1 MPKQTQLEDNL
12 LETLPGV
19 GEATK
24 VKLHN
29 IGIKRITDLI
39 LYLPHQLIDKTHIS
53 DINNINHGEKCLFIG
68 IIDKIFFTRGF
79 KKNLIL
85 SVVVQSEILQIRF
98 IHKIIIYRYLKLG
111 DRIRIFGI
119 MSSNLNKKVM
129 IHPEIEVIEDEKN
142 LEKIVPYYN
151 TRRQISQNK
160 IRKLIRFVLDYL
172 RVKNSEDIFDHYILE
187 TLDIPNHLD
196 ALENCHF
203 PSAST
208 YSAAI
213 SKFEKSRRRFIL
225 EEIIS
230 KNIRMDEIKNKIRR
244 KQSYK
249 FEFDMNEITS
259 FINSLSFELTK
270 SQYKAIVLVCNNFIE
285 GQASTRLIQ
294 GDVGCGKTI
303 ISAVSAYA
311 TYMSGFQT
319 SFLAPTELLVDQHYN
334 YFKNL
339 FNETDIKVSY
349 LKNSMSAHLKNETLE
364 SLKNGSID
372 IIIGTHSLLNPS
384 VSFKQLGLCI
394 IDEQHKFGINQRSS
408 FIDSRDSSGKSPHLI
423 YMSATPIPRSLALV
437 LYQGLDYTTIKDMPK
452 GRKNIIT
459 ERVDSDNRSNMY
471 SKIKQRLNVGEQV
484 FWVCPSINISESS
497 ELESVY
503 SAYEDISRIFDDY
516 NIAILHGQ
524 LDDKTQVDI
533 IKKFRNGKI
542 DILVCTTV
550 IEVGVDIP
558 NATCIVVE
566 DSNRFGLSQL
576 HQLRGRVGRSMLQG
590 FCYLA
595 HKTMLNE
602 DADRRL
608 DSLISYNDGFKI
620 AEEDLVIRGS
630 GDYFGCRQSGHL
642 NNFKLATLQDFITNV
657 DIIKNLQGNISNLS
671 DITRDKLL
679 RRWHNDE
686 DEHLKL

>member
-1 MPKQTQLEDNL
+1 MPKQLQLEDNS

-19 GEATK
+19 GGVTK
-24 VKLHN
+24 LKLHN

-39 LYLPHQLIDKTHIS
+39 LYLPHQLIDKTYIS
-53 DINNINHGEKCLFIG
+53 DIENIKHGDKCLLIG

-79 KKNLIL
+79 KKSLIL
-85 SVVVQSEILQIRF
+85 SVSIQSETLQIRF
-98 IHKIIIYRYLKLG
+98 IHKTIIYRHLKVG

-119 MSSNLNKKVM
+119 INFKLTKKFM
-129 IHPEIEVIEDEKN
+129 IHPEIELIEDEKN

-172 RVKNSEDIFDHYILE
+172 HAKNSEDIFDTNILE
-187 TLDIPNHLD
+187 TFSMPNHLD

-208 YSAAI
+208 YNDAV
-213 SKFEKSRRRFIL
+213 SKFEESRRRFIL

-230 KNIRMDEIKNKIRR
+230 RNIRMDEIRNKIKR

-249 FEFDMNEITS
+249 FNFDKNKITT
-259 FINSLSFELTK
+259 FIKSLPFKLTK
-270 SQYKAIVLVCNNFIE
+270 SQYKAIELVCDNFIK
-285 GQASTRLIQ
+285 GLASTRLIQ

-303 ISAVSAYA
+303 ISAISAYA
-311 TYMSGFQT
+311 TCMSGFQT
-319 SFLAPTELLVDQHYN
+319 SFLAPTELLVDQHYD

-339 FNETDIKVSY
+339 FNATDIEISY
-349 LKNSMSAHLKNETLE
+349 LKNSMPAKIKKDTLKR
-364 SLKNGSID
+364 LKNGSID

-408 FIDSRDSSGKSPHLI
+408 FIDNRDSSGKSPHLI

-452 GRKNIIT
+452 GRKNVIT
-459 ERVDSDNRSNMY
+459 ERVDPDNRSNMY

-484 FWVCPSINISESS
+484 FWVCPSINVSESS

-503 SAYEDISRIFDDY
+503 SAYDDISRVFVNQ

-524 LDDKTQVDI
+524 LDDKKQVDT
-533 IKKFRNGKI
+533 IKKFRNSKI

-576 HQLRGRVGRSMLQG
+576 HQLRGRVGRSSRQG

-595 HKTMLNE
+595 YKTVLNE
-602 DADRRL
+602 DADKRL
-608 DSLISYNDGFKI
+608 DSLVSHSNGFKI
-620 AEEDLVIRGS
+620 AEEDLLIRGS
-630 GDYFGCRQSGHL
+630 GDYFGSRQSGHL
-642 NNFKLATLQDFITNV
+642 NNFKLATLQDFIKNV
-657 DIIKNLQGNISNLS
+657 DIIKNLQKNISNLS
-671 DITRDKLL
+671 DSTRDKLL
-679 RRWHNDE
+679 RRWHNNE
-686 DEHLKL
+686 EENLKL

>member
-1 MPKQTQLEDNL
+1 MPKQLQLEDNS

-19 GEATK
+19 GGVTK
-24 VKLHN
+24 LKLHN
-29 IGIKRITDLI
+29 IGIKRITDLL

-53 DINNINHGEKCLFIG
+53 DINNIKHGDKCLFIG

-79 KKNLIL
+79 KKSLIL
-85 SVVVQSEILQIRF
+85 SVLIQSETMQIRF
-98 IHKIIIYRYLKLG
+98 IHKTIIYRHLKVG

-119 MSSNLNKKVM
+119 LNSKLTKKFM
-129 IHPEIEVIEDEKN
+129 IHPEIELIEDEKN

-172 RVKNSEDIFDHYILE
+172 HAKNSEDIFDNKILE
-187 TLDIPNHLD
+187 TFRMPNHLD

-208 YSAAI
+208 YNDAI
-213 SKFEKSRRRFIL
+213 SKFEESRRRFIL

-230 KNIRMDEIKNKIRR
+230 RNIRMDEIRNKVKRKQSHKFNFDKNKI
-244 KQSYK
+244 
-249 FEFDMNEITS
+249 TT
-259 FINSLSFELTK
+259 FINSLPFKLTK
-270 SQYKAIVLVCNNFIE
+270 SQYKAIELVCDNFIE
-285 GQASTRLIQ
+285 GHASTRLIQ

-303 ISAVSAYA
+303 ISAISAYA
-311 TYMSGFQT
+311 TCISGFQT
-319 SFLAPTELLVDQHYN
+319 SFLAPTELLVDQHYD

-339 FNETDIKVSY
+339 FNATDIEISY
-349 LKNSMSAHLKNETLE
+349 LKNSMPVQIKNDTLKR
-364 SLKNGSID
+364 LKNGSID

-408 FIDSRDSSGKSPHLI
+408 FIDNRDSSGKSPHLI

-452 GRKNIIT
+452 GRKNVIT
-459 ERVDSDNRSNMY
+459 ERVDPDNRSNMY

-484 FWVCPSINISESS
+484 FWVCPSINVSESS

-503 SAYEDISRIFDDY
+503 SAYDDISRIFVNH

-524 LDDKTQVDI
+524 LDDKKQVDT
-533 IKKFRNGKI
+533 IKNFRNSKI

-576 HQLRGRVGRSMLQG
+576 HQLRGRVGRSSRQG

-595 HKTMLNE
+595 YKTALNQ
-602 DADRRL
+602 DADKRL
-608 DSLISYNDGFKI
+608 DSLISHSNGFKI
-620 AEEDLVIRGS
+620 AEEDLLIRGS
-630 GDYFGCRQSGHL
+630 GDYFGSRQSGHL

-657 DIIKNLQGNISNLS
+657 DIIKNLQKNISNLS
-671 DITRDKLL
+671 NDTRDKLI
-679 RRWHNDE
+679 RRWHNNE
-686 DEHLKL
+686 EENLKL

>member
-1 MPKQTQLEDNL
+1 MPKQLQLEDNS

-19 GEATK
+19 GGVTK
-24 VKLHN
+24 LKLHN
-29 IGIKRITDLI
+29 IGIKRLTDLL

-53 DINNINHGEKCLFIG
+53 DINNIKHGDKCLFIG

-79 KKNLIL
+79 KKSLIL
-85 SVVVQSEILQIRF
+85 SVSIQSETMQIRF
-98 IHKIIIYRYLKLG
+98 IHKTIIYRHLKVG
-111 DRIRIFGI
+111 HRIRIFGI
-119 MSSNLNKKVM
+119 LNSKLTKKFM
-129 IHPEIEVIEDEKN
+129 IHPEIELIEDEKN

-172 RVKNSEDIFDHYILE
+172 HAKNSEDIFDTNILE
-187 TLDIPNHLD
+187 KFSMPNHLD

-208 YSAAI
+208 YNDAI
-213 SKFEKSRRRFIL
+213 SKFEESRRRFIL

-230 KNIRMDEIKNKIRR
+230 RNIRMDKIRNKVKR

-249 FEFDMNEITS
+249 FNFDKNKITT
-259 FINSLSFELTK
+259 FINSLPFKLTK
-270 SQYKAIVLVCNNFIE
+270 SQYKAIELVCDNFIE
-285 GQASTRLIQ
+285 GHASTRLIQ

-303 ISAVSAYA
+303 ISAISAYA
-311 TYMSGFQT
+311 TCISGFQT
-319 SFLAPTELLVDQHYN
+319 SFLAPTELLVDQHYD

-339 FNETDIKVSY
+339 FNATDIEISY
-349 LKNSMSAHLKNETLE
+349 LKNSMPAQIKNDTLKG
-364 SLKNGSID
+364 LKNGSID

-408 FIDSRDSSGKSPHLI
+408 FIDNRDSSGKSPHLI

-452 GRKNIIT
+452 GRKNVIT
-459 ERVDSDNRSNMY
+459 ERVDPDNRSNMY

-484 FWVCPSINISESS
+484 FWVCPSINVSESS

-503 SAYEDISRIFDDY
+503 SAYDDISRIFVNH

-524 LDDKTQVDI
+524 LDDKKQIDT
-533 IKKFRNGKI
+533 IKNFKNSKI

-576 HQLRGRVGRSMLQG
+576 HQLRGRVGRSSRQG

-595 HKTMLNE
+595 YKTVLNQ
-602 DADRRL
+602 DADKRL
-608 DSLISYNDGFKI
+608 DSLILHSNGFRI
-620 AEEDLVIRGS
+620 AEEDLLIRGS
-630 GDYFGCRQSGHL
+630 GDYFGSRQSGHL

-657 DIIKNLQGNISNLS
+657 DIIKNLQKNISDLS
-671 DITRDKLL
+671 NDTRDKLL
-679 RRWHNDE
+679 RRWHNNE
-686 DEHLKL
+686 EENLKL